1 MSDARQPAD
10 VLAPFRLDGPLPQG
24 RLVIEASAGTGKT
37 YSLTALVVRH
47 LVEAAVRVDQLLV
60 VTFTRAAAAELR
72 ERTRAALVQA
82 DAALADGAAPADTP
96 WLAALVDV
104 APAARVVRRQR
115 VQRALARYDEA
126 TITTIHGFCQQA
138 LAQLGLRSGLH
149 GEPELTDSVDEVV
162 REVCRDLLVE
172 ALADDPDYLGGDGA
186 DRLEGLVVR
195 TVKAR
200 LSGPHVDVVPPAGID
215 PMADRWLQLGSRA
228 VDEVRARQQR
238 RRQLSFDGLVRA
250 VRDAVADPVGGAAVC
265 AQLSDRYRVVLVDE
279 FQDTDPYQW
288 EIFETAFAGSTLV
301 TVGDPKQ
308 AIYRFRGAD
317 VHAYLAATAGRPT
330 VALDVNHR
338 SDPEVLDGL
347 EVLLRGATLGHPRI
361 LVTPVQAARPPR
373 RAAGAPAVQ
382 LRVVPNQ
389 RELFNKLGQALA
401 VPAVRRIVLADLAT
415 RVVELLGQHR
425 PGDIAVLVPSHADAR
440 AVADVLRL
448 AGVPS
453 TRTRTGPVLAGEAV
467 RQWQL
472 LLAALAAPGQAA
484 VVRAAGMGWALTV
497 PVAELA
503 AADSAALAR
512 LQELCAT
519 LAGVMSRRGVMAA
532 FDQLMAQ
539 PGVLANVLSHPDGQR
554 RATDLAH
561 IAELL
566 AARTH
571 GSVTEPLLVQRALHE
586 LCSADSAGAD
596 EAMRRIDTDAPAV
609 QISTIHGA
617 KGLEFP
623 VVLLPFS
630 FKSRPDASTPR
641 SYVLPDD
648 PAGVR
653 HLDGAPGMEWAW
665 KQFNHDTRTKLMQQD
680 IDGDSLR
687 LLYVA
692 LTRAVHRV
700 EVWWANGF
708 RWRSSPLARVL
719 FDREGAGP
727 IANSGGDLRLKRTG
741 IYDVVPT
748 AFSKLGLDESHEQ
761 IRRLV
766 DDSNGSIGWQPVP
779 VDGTVRVWADGDRN
793 EPADLDAEAFS
804 VASARGRLSVDDRG
818 WRSWSFTSIAGRIEH
833 PAAMAPETRGGDDE
847 GGGNEPAGVALAP
860 AAGGAARAATPLRSD
875 VLASSATLGTLVHSV
890 LEQFDP
896 SVQPLHEHL
905 LHLAQHH
912 ITRSASPVDPHVLA
926 GWLVDVVHSPLGP
939 SFGGATLAQL
949 PAAHR
954 LAEARFDL
962 PLAHLDAA
970 SLAATALGHLP
981 GDDPMAPALAEAAT
995 QLTDV
1000 PLAGWL
1006 TGSIDGLFRVHGA
1019 RGAGQS
1025 DSGDTGFIVVD
1036 YKTNRLHGEHSAD
1049 AAAAY
1054 HPDALPAA
1062 MAAHHYE
1069 LQALLYLVATHRF
1082 LGWRMGTRYRA
1093 EQHLRGAAYL
1103 FVRGMT
1109 GERTP
1114 LHGEHPYG
1122 VCVWRPPTSMVLA
1135 VDALVRGQ
1143 T

>member
-1 MSDARQPAD
+1 
-10 VLAPFRLDGPLPQG
+10 VAPFRLDGALPQG

-37 YSLTALVVRH
+37 YTLTALVVRH
-47 LVEAAVRVDQLLV
+47 LVEAAARVDQLLV

-82 DAALADGAAPADTP
+82 DAALAGGGAPSEHA
-96 WLAALVDV
+96 WLAALADV
-104 APAARVVRRQR
+104 TPAGRVVRRQR
-115 VQRALARYDEA
+115 VQRALAHYDEA

-138 LAQLGLRSGLH
+138 LAQLGLRSGLD
-149 GEPELTDSVDEVV
+149 GGPELTESVDETV

-172 ALADDPDYLGGDGA
+172 LLADDPEHFGSAYA
-186 DRLEGLVVR
+186 DTLESLVVR
-195 TVKAR
+195 AVKAR
-200 LSGPHVDVVPPAGID
+200 LSSPHARVLPPGGQH
-215 PMADRWLQLGSRA
+215 PMADRWLQLGGRA
-228 VDEVRARQQR
+228 VDEVRRRQQR
-238 RRQLSFDGLVRA
+238 RGQLSFDGLVRA
-250 VRDAVADPVGGAAVC
+250 VRDAVTDSVTGPAVC

-288 EIFETAFAGSTLV
+288 QIFETAFAGSTLV

-317 VHAYLAATAGRPT
+317 VHAYLAATQGRHT
-330 VALDVNHR
+330 MALEVNHR
-338 SDPEVLDGL
+338 SDPLVLDGL

-361 LVTPVQAARPPR
+361 AVTPVRAARTGVTVP
-373 RAAGAPAVQ
+373 AATPAVQ
-382 LRVVPNQ
+382 LRVVPN
-389 RELFNKLGQALA
+389 EPALLNKSRSALA
-401 VPAVRRIVLADLAT
+401 VPAVRRIILADLAT
-415 RVVELLGQHR
+415 RVVELLGQYR
-425 PGDIAVLVPSHADAR
+425 PGDLAVLVPSHADAR

-453 TRTRTGPVLAGEAV
+453 TRTRTGSVLAGEAV

-484 VVRAAGMGWALTV
+484 VVRAVGMGWVLGV
-497 PVAELA
+497 PVVPLA
-503 AADSAALAR
+503 APDSPALAR
-512 LQELCAT
+512 LQDLAAA

-539 PGVLANVLSHPDGQR
+539 PGVLANVLAHPDGQR

-586 LCSADSAGAD
+586 LCSADGAGTD
-596 EAMRRIDTDAPAV
+596 EAMRRVDTDAPAV

-630 FKSRPDASTPR
+630 FKPRPDTSHPR
-641 SYVLPDD
+641 SYVVPGDTSG
-648 PAGVR
+648 AR
-653 HLDGAPGMEWAW
+653 YLDGAPGMEWTW
-665 KQFNHDTRTKLMQQD
+665 QQFDADTRKALMQQD

-700 EVWWANGF
+700 EMWWANAY

-719 FDREGAGP
+719 FDRDGAGP
-727 IANSGGDLRLKRTG
+727 VANSGGDLRLKRTG
-741 IYDVVPT
+741 SYTVT
-748 AFSKLGLDESHEQ
+748 ATGFDKLTLAASHEQ
-761 IRRLV
+761 IQRLV
-766 DDSNGSIGWQPVP
+766 ADSGGRLDVQSVP
-779 VDGTVRVWADGDRN
+779 VDSTVPVWADPRQLGGGDSSDSG
-793 EPADLDAEAFS
+793 ALA
-804 VASARGRLSVDDRG
+804 VASAGARSTLDDRG
-818 WRSWSFTSIAGRIEH
+818 WRSWSFTTIAGRIDH
-833 PAAMAPETRGGDDE
+833 PAIPPEVRGGHDE
-847 GGGNEPAGVALAP
+847 GDERDDASAGAAPVP
-860 AAGGAARAATPLRSD
+860 AAAVAVRSD
-875 VLASSATLGTLVHSV
+875 VLASGATLGTLVHAV
-890 LEQFDP
+890 LEEFDP
-896 SVQPLHEHL
+896 AEQPLRQHL
-905 LHLAQHH
+905 VQLAQRH
-912 ITRSASPVDPHVLA
+912 ITRSASPVHAQVLA
-926 GWLVDVVHSPLGP
+926 DWLLEVVHSPLGP
-939 SFGGATLAQL
+939 SFGETTLARL
-949 PAAHR
+949 PAADR

-962 PLAHLDAA
+962 PLAQLDAA
-970 SLAATALGHLP
+970 SLAAVAVDHLP
-981 GDDPMAPALAEAAT
+981 ADDPLAPAFAEAAEH
-995 QLTDV
+995 LAGV

-1006 TGSIDGLFRVHGA
+1006 TGSIDGVFRVGGGA
-1019 RGAGQS
+1019 DGAG
-1025 DSGDTGFIVVD
+1025 GGFVVVD
-1036 YKTNRLHGEHSAD
+1036 YKTNRLHRDHAAD
-1049 AAAAY
+1049 AIAAY

-1082 LGWRMGTRYRA
+1082 LSWRLGGRYWP

-1109 GERTP
+1109 GEQSPR
-1114 LHGEHPYG
+1114 HGDRPYG
-1122 VCVWRPPTSMVLA
+1122 VFVWRPPNAMVQA
-1135 VDALVRGQ
+1135 VDGLMRGQ
-1143 T
+1143 R